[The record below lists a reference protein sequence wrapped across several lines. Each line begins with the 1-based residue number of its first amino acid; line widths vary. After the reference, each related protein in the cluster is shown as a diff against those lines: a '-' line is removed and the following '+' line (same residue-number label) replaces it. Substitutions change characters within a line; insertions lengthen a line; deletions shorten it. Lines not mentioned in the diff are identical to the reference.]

1 MPRFVAVLLL
11 AALVS
16 VQADVF
22 FHNPRG
28 SNNRL
33 NGNLTN
39 RKSNNRMFDSQNN
52 NKGGYNAGDA
62 KSTPAAKE
70 EGQYRMK
77 YFASGSSGKSHMT
90 VEWTN
95 QHGCGGN
102 ANVNCNV
109 VLQYMCQPD
118 SVTATGNAD
127 TFRNGFE
134 PAKQAYGKHTDLN
147 EKKSRA
153 DRRKFNSVKPER
165 GVHEKWDWYDKC
177 FARERNAGLFTADQQ
192 LKADN
197 GLGYSSSIYTRQNK
211 NGGRSGY
218 ECPEERDYYPYWHP
232 SPWKDI
238 AVLVDDKN
246 LCGYYQSESYNVQ
259 QKYECVEQYPD
270 GSGRKHWSRW
280 NNEQDCTS
288 NGGQWLA
295 FTNYLEK
302 AIQFTSQAECQA
314 NSSNGIQYVWGR
326 PEGEEDEQCLVAL
339 DAPDCL
345 VSPTTRVNH
354 LGNTPDGEASRY
366 EWTLPYF
373 PSGETQR
380 CVMRIRYNI
389 TTGDYNP
396 QTTDSNS
403 NGDASPVKNDPDVDI
418 VAGVQLSLAVNTAQ
432 YGRTFQDRSHAML
445 MMPRPAGLESSTIYN
460 LNVRGKRGNLQ
471 QTIPAV
477 EYDFIPNNLE
487 INDGDLVH
495 VQWTGSN
502 THNNN
507 NAGNAG
513 EGRAGSDRSNVVQ
526 LEDRLKNYPLSFEE
540 TTMWTNAH
548 VKWIYFQDTP
558 SITAKDLVINLATSG
573 YYQCEKTATCGD
585 ESIETK
591 VAANKALNK
600 DMNNAPA
607 SYGGALIQFPSGEYF
622 YMCTRNNNFT
632 NRSQKGRLL
641 VKQQQ

>member
-1 MPRFVAVLLL
+1 MLRFVAVLLL

-16 VQADVF
+16 VQADMF

-33 NGNLTN
+33 NEKTASRRN
-39 RKSNNRMFDSQNN
+39 NNRLFDSQNN
-52 NKGGYNAGDA
+52 NRGGYNAGDA
-62 KSTPAAKE
+62 KANAAANE
-70 EGQYRMK
+70 RQQYNMK
-77 YFASGSSGKSHMT
+77 YFASGSSGESHMT

-95 QHGCGGN
+95 QHGCGDN
-102 ANVNCNV
+102 DNVNCNV

-118 SVTATGNAD
+118 TDSAVPETL
-127 TFRNGFE
+127 RNGF
-134 PAKQAYGKHTDLN
+134 ATNKQGYMKLASVT
-147 EKKSRA
+147 EKKNRA
-153 DRRKFNSVKPER
+153 DARRRNSVKDDR
-165 GVHEKWDWYDKC
+165 GLHEKFDWYDKC
-177 FARERNAGLFTADQQ
+177 FGRERNMGLFTADQN

-197 GLGYSSSIYTRQNK
+197 GLGYSSSIYTRQNN

-238 AVLVDDKN
+238 AVLVHDTS
-246 LCGYYQSESYNVQ
+246 LCGSYQSASYNVQ
-259 QKYECVEQYPD
+259 QKYECVEQYPND
-270 GSGRKHWSRW
+270 AGRKHWSRW
-280 NNEQDCTS
+280 NNQQDCTS

-302 AIQFTSQAECQA
+302 ATQFTSQAECQA
-314 NSSNGIQYVWGR
+314 SSSNGIQYVWGR

-339 DAPDCL
+339 DAPECL

-389 TTGDYNP
+389 TTGDYDP
-396 QTTDSNS
+396 QTTDFKS
-403 NGDASPVKNDPDVDI
+403 NGDASPVKNSPDVDI
-418 VAGVQLSLAVNTAQ
+418 VAGVLTLPLALNTAQ
-432 YGRTFQDRSHAML
+432 YGRTFQDRSHVMK

-487 INDGDLVH
+487 IKDGDLVH

-507 NAGNAG
+507 NAGNSG
-513 EGRAGSDRSNVVQ
+513 SGKAGSDRSNVVQ

-585 ESIETK
+585 ESLETK
-591 VAANKALNK
+591 VAANNALNV
-600 DMNNAPA
+600 DLNNAPA

-622 YMCTRNNNFT
+622 YICTRNNNFT

-641 VKQQQ
+641 VQ

>member
-1 MPRFVAVLLL
+1 
-11 AALVS
+11 
-16 VQADVF
+16 
-22 FHNPRG
+22 
-28 SNNRL
+28 
-33 NGNLTN
+33 
-39 RKSNNRMFDSQNN
+39 
-52 NKGGYNAGDA
+52 
-62 KSTPAAKE
+62 
-70 EGQYRMK
+70 
-77 YFASGSSGKSHMT
+77 MT
-90 VEWTN
+90 VEFTN
-95 QHGCGGN
+95 QHGCGDN
-102 ANVNCNV
+102 PNVNCNI
-109 VLQYMCQPD
+109 VLQYMCEPD
-118 SVTATGNAD
+118 TENAAPYAVPE
-127 TFRNGFE
+127 TLRNGFT
-134 PAKQAYGKHTDLN
+134 TDTQRYMKLASVT
-147 EKKSRA
+147 EKKNRA
-153 DRRKFNSVKPER
+153 DVRRRNSVKDDR
-165 GVHEKWDWYDKC
+165 GLHEKFDWYDKC
-177 FARERNAGLFTADQQ
+177 FGRERNMGLFTADQN
-192 LKADN
+192 LTDNN
-197 GLGYSSSIYTRQNK
+197 GLGYSSSIYTRQNS

-238 AVLVDDKN
+238 AVLVHDTS
-246 LCGYYQSESYNVQ
+246 LCGSYQSESYNVQ

-270 GSGRKHWSRW
+270 GTGRKHWSRW
-280 NNEQDCTS
+280 NNQQDCTS
-288 NGGQWLA
+288 NGDQWLA

-302 AIQFTSQAECQA
+302 ATQFNSQAECQA
-314 NSSNGIQYVWGR
+314 SSSNGIQYVWGR

-345 VSPTTRVNH
+345 SAPTTRVNH

-373 PSGETQR
+373 PSGVTQR

-396 QTTDSNS
+396 QTTDFNS
-403 NGDASPVKNDPDVDI
+403 NGHASPVKHCPDVDI
-418 VAGVQLSLAVNTAQ
+418 VAGVLTLPLALNTTE
-432 YGRTFQDRSHAML
+432 YGRTFQDCSHVMK

-460 LNVRGKRGNLQ
+460 LNVRGKRGRLLAVV
-471 QTIPAV
+471 PAV

-502 THNNN
+502 THNNY
-507 NAGNAG
+507 NAGDAG
-513 EGRAGSDRSNVVQ
+513 VGNHGSDRNNIVQ

-585 ESIETK
+585 ESLESK
-591 VAANKALNK
+591 VASNKALNK
-600 DMNNAPA
+600 YLNNAPA

-622 YMCTRNNNFT
+622 YICTRNNNFS
-632 NRSQKGRLL
+632 NRSQKGRLV
-641 VKQQQ
+641 VKQ